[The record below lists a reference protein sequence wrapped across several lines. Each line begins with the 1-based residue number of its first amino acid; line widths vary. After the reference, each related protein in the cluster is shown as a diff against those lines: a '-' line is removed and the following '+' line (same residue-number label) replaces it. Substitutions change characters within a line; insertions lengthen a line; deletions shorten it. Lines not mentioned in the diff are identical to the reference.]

1 VSALWADGRVERF
14 GADAKRNAVRSRVLF
29 KEEVPVQADEFGGL
43 LLERKEPA
51 GVWFAIGWPL
61 AALCGGAGV
70 LGLDRDVTIAAVL
83 WAMTGLCLLVPLFL
97 PGRRL
102 RFHETGLVDTA
113 PLRAPFRLPYERVE
127 RMTWGAYKP
136 HVGATVRAT
145 LVAGGRRIAFIDRMD
160 TGGRYQ
166 YTLERV
172 RDAIASH
179 MAIRLHARVQA
190 DEPVAWGSPRD
201 GAVQIAR
208 RGLSYRPIGFLGK
221 GEERVVPWS
230 TPIDYVFRNGFLT
243 VVQSGTAESLF
254 TLSCA
259 APDFYPCFLVFASM
273 GCVRK
278 MG

>member
-1 VSALWADGRVERF
+1 M
-14 GADAKRNAVRSRVLF
+14 
-29 KEEVPVQADEFGGL
+29 QADEFGGL

-51 GVWFAIGWPL
+51 GVWFAIGWPV
-61 AALCGGAGV
+61 AALLGGAGALL
-70 LGLDRDVTIAAVL
+70 LGRDVTAAAIL
-83 WAMTGLCLLVPLFL
+83 WAIAGLCVLVPLFL

-102 RFHETGLVDTA
+102 RFHETGLVDSA

-145 LVAGGRRIAFIDRMD
+145 LVGGGRTLAFTDRMD

-166 YTLERV
+166 HSLERV
-172 RDAIASH
+172 RDAIASR

-190 DEPVAWGSPRD
+190 DEAVAWGAPGD
-201 GAVQIAR
+201 GAVRIAR

-243 VVQSGTAESLF
+243 VVQSRTAESLF
-254 TLSCA
+254 TLPCA
-259 APDFYPCFLVFASM
+259 APDFYPCFLVFAAM
-273 GCVRK
+273 GCVRDV
-278 MG
+278 G